1 MKNIFLINL
10 FFSIIIVFFQRR
22 DPKSVWTWLFAL
34 NFIPV
39 FGVIFYL
46 FFGQDLRKSKMFRI
60 KEVEDRLRYSI
71 KNQEQIFREYHPSSG
86 DDLVVQD
93 FGSLV
98 LYNLETSGAVLTVN
112 NDLEIFT
119 DGRKKFEDLL
129 WECLLEVI
137 LIA

>member
-10 FFSIIIVFFQRR
+10 CFSIAIIFFQRR

-60 KEVEDRLRYSI
+60 KEVEDRLR
-71 KNQEQIFREYHPSSG
+71 
-86 DDLVVQD
+86 
-93 FGSLV
+93 
-98 LYNLETSGAVLTVN
+98 
-112 NDLEIFT
+112 
-119 DGRKKFEDLL
+119 
-129 WECLLEVI
+129 
-137 LIA
+137 

>member
-10 FFSIIIVFFQRR
+10 CFSIAIIFFQRR

-60 KEVEDRLRYSI
+60 KEVEDRLRYSV
-71 KNQEQIFREYHPSSG
+71 KSQEQIF
-86 DDLVVQD
+86 
-93 FGSLV
+93 
-98 LYNLETSGAVLTVN
+98 LEWALMKS
-112 NDLEIFT
+112 
-119 DGRKKFEDLL
+119 
-129 WECLLEVI
+129 
-137 LIA
+137 